1 MSDKMMNRLEG
12 SQVSV
17 ALRDGGRPDDC
28 QLVSAPRGRSRRV
41 WLFDGLMDVFIPMT
55 DIIAVWETR
64 PSRAA

>member
-1 MSDKMMNRLEG
+1 MSEGTMHLLEG

-17 ALRDGGRPDDC
+17 ALSDGSRLDDC

-41 WLFDGLMDVFIPMT
+41 WLFDGLMDVFVPMA
-55 DIIAVWETR
+55 DIVAVWETM